1 MAQIYFL
8 TLPETA
14 KSLTGTSV
22 SLDERMIAAMSQL
35 VVDNQELHTAAVDSM
50 YKATLDNSP
59 GEMLKSL
66 SLLGDHKIHTETLLA
81 YAREVN
87 KGIETLI
94 KA

>member
-1 MAQIYFL
+1 MAQIHFL

-14 KSLTGTSV
+14 GSLANTSA
-22 SLDERMIAAMSQL
+22 SLDERMMMAMSQI
-35 VVDNQELHTAAVDSM
+35 VADNQQLRASAVDSM
-50 YKATLDNSP
+50 QKATIEGSP
-59 GEMLKSL
+59 VEMLKSL

-81 YAREVN
+81 FAREVN